1 MTPPTSPKV
10 ARERRRNRE
19 LAIPNADGSPLEG
32 FVEHPVD
39 GGSIERQSVMSG
51 WHTWDKEPILTV
63 LVEHDGRI
71 VGRARASDAVR
82 DDVAATLGDP
92 RYANAGWVV
101 DLDFRALAA
110 DAVTLVPTVFAAGR
124 REGVRLAPVTVSLEG
139 ERTVDEHGEPIPAPD
154 EAIGRLDEPRPGR
167 AVARGPLTVT
177 GWARATSGSPIVR
190 VELTADGTDLG
201 RARLGLD
208 RADVAEFDE
217 APDAP
222 ISGFEQLVDLGVLD
236 SATTTVTLRARAVAR
251 DGLTVELASTVDVVP
266 TVDPVAIEVVALE
279 PAAAAPGELRLL
291 VVTHDLGY
299 GGGQLWLYE
308 LLRRSRAGTAF
319 ECTVVAFRSGA
330 LAAALEDQG
339 VEVHVTSPLPV
350 DDDVAYEGRLAELAA
365 WLSHRRFTASLVNTF
380 RSFPGADLAAR
391 LGVPV
396 VWAVHESWTES
407 LIWSFD
413 HPGVR
418 VAPSVRAKAARALSN
433 AGAVVFESEATRAL
447 YESRAPGRTVV
458 VPYGV
463 DTAALDAF
471 AVGTSRDEARRRL
484 GLASDRRV
492 VLVMGT
498 IEPRK
503 AQTLLTEAFSLVAD
517 AHPDVVLCLV
527 GDLHTPYSTAL
538 ATFVERSGLT
548 DRVRMEGVTPDAN
561 TWYRAA
567 DLLACGS
574 DVESMPRSVLDAMC
588 LGVPVVATGVFG
600 LVELLEDTTTGLLYE
615 PNDLTSA
622 VGALDRALSMAP
634 DELAAVGARGQALV
648 RDRYDAAG
656 YTADVLALLRGLQA
670 TPDGDPQAILA
681 AAGRAAG
688 AQSASS

>member
-32 FVEHPVD
+32 FVEHPAD
-39 GGSIERQSVMSG
+39 GATIERQSVMSG

-82 DDVAATLGDP
+82 DDVAAALGDP

-101 DLDFRALAA
+101 DLDFRALTA

-124 REGVRLAPVTVSLEG
+124 REGVRLAPLTVTLEG
-139 ERTVDEHGEPIPAPD
+139 APTVDERGEPIPPPD
-154 EAIGRLDEPRPGR
+154 EVIGRLDEPRPGR

-190 VELTADGTDLG
+190 VELAADGTDLG

-208 RADVAEFDE
+208 RADVAEFDD

-222 ISGFEQLVDLGVLD
+222 ICGFEQLVDLGVLD
-236 SATTTVTLRARAVAR
+236 AATTTVTLRATAVAR
-251 DGLTVELASTVDVVP
+251 DGLSVELESTVDVVATP
-266 TVDPVAIEVVALE
+266 VDPVVAEVAPLE

-308 LLRRSRAGTAF
+308 LLRRARAGSAF
-319 ECTVVAFRSGA
+319 ECTVVSFRSGA
-330 LAAALEDQG
+330 LAAALEAQG

-418 VAPSVRAKAARALSN
+418 VAPSVRAKAARALAS
-433 AGAVVFESEATRAL
+433 AGAVVFESAATRAL

-463 DTAALDAF
+463 DTAA
-471 AVGTSRDEARRRL
+471 
-484 GLASDRRV
+484 
-492 VLVMGT
+492 
-498 IEPRK
+498 
-503 AQTLLTEAFSLVAD
+503 
-517 AHPDVVLCLV
+517 
-527 GDLHTPYSTAL
+527 
-538 ATFVERSGLT
+538 
-548 DRVRMEGVTPDAN
+548 
-561 TWYRAA
+561 
-567 DLLACGS
+567 
-574 DVESMPRSVLDAMC
+574 
-588 LGVPVVATGVFG
+588 
-600 LVELLEDTTTGLLYE
+600 
-615 PNDLTSA
+615 
-622 VGALDRALSMAP
+622 
-634 DELAAVGARGQALV
+634 
-648 RDRYDAAG
+648 
-656 YTADVLALLRGLQA
+656 
-670 TPDGDPQAILA
+670 
-681 AAGRAAG
+681 
-688 AQSASS
+688 